1 MCKGGSH
8 HRWVGDCKVDVR
20 ITASVK
26 QSYRCSG
33 RVAPTRNTSLYT
45 KEARYCPLSRD
56 CSFVSKYLSI
66 RLAAGRGR
74 PALPKQK
81 TTFQT
86 NTYQRRLAVGRTRNA
101 PTTLCQSKCG
111 LRAPYGLTDFP
122 YNSRYLVEPDGQYR
136 VRGLFVFCRNYVYLC
151 RVRARF
157 SEIFP

>member
-1 MCKGGSH
+1 MCKGVSH
-8 HRWVGDCKVDVR
+8 HMWVGDCKVDVR

-101 PTTLCQSKCG
+101 PTCSTESKYG
-111 LRAPYGLTDFP
+111 LRAPYDLTDIP
-122 YNSRYLVEPDGQYR
+122 YNSLYLFEPDGQDR
-136 VRGLFVFCRNYVYLC
+136 VRGSFAFCRNYVYLC
-151 RVRARF
+151 RARARF
-157 SEIFP
+157 